1 LTQETEWL
9 FTENESN
16 HEIWGGSNETPYVKD
31 SFHKYVIKGDK
42 KAVNPEKKGTKVTCH
57 HVLRIPAGSTAT
69 VNLRLYAEK
78 SAPRASHHGVFG
90 QPFSH
95 TISVRAQESQAF
107 YDDKIPSTLTPEE
120 RNVSVQA
127 YAGLLWTKQYYHY
140 RVKEWLAGDP
150 ATVKPPVGHQK
161 GRNMDWGHLDTRDII
176 SMPDCWEYPWF
187 AVWDLAFHCVVF
199 ALIDV
204 DFAKQQL
211 LLMLREWYQH
221 PNGALPAYEFN
232 FSDVNPPVHAWACW
246 RVYKAS
252 GEEGNR
258 DRVFLA
264 RVFQKLLLNFTWWVN
279 RKDIN
284 GEHIFSG
291 GFLGLDNI
299 GVFDRSKGIGEGN
312 TLEQADGTAWMGF
325 YCVYMLK
332 IALELAEEDLVYED
346 VASKFFEH
354 FVSISDALN
363 TIGGTGLW
371 DEQSGFYTDKLKGNG
386 QACHVGI
393 RSLVGL
399 VPFFAIGNI
408 PLNKMVGL
416 EGFNRRTRWFLDNR
430 EDLAKQITF
439 MEERD
444 HNGAAYLLALPTE
457 ERAKRVLKYVFD
469 EEEFLSPYGIR
480 SLSKFHE
487 KNPFTMHVCG
497 EDMSVQYVPG
507 ESNTSMFGGNS
518 NWRGPIWFPM
528 NFLLVEALER
538 YHNFYGKNLIG
549 EFPTNSGQVK
559 NLSEAAYGIN
569 TRLVNIFL
577 PDKDGRRPCHGND
590 KKFAEDPHWKNLVLF
605 YEYFHGDTGKG
616 LGANHQTGWTAL
628 AAVCLD
634 DIGRKR
640 LRQQSKNASDDEED
654 GEDDEEPVHFTT
666 DPKQISADLQA
677 HLRKGM

>member
-1 LTQETEWL
+1 MSKPYLTQKAEWI

-16 HEIWGGSNETPYVKD
+16 NEIWGGHNEKPYVKD
-31 SFHKYVIKGDK
+31 SFHKYVIEKNIN
-42 KAVNPEKKGTKVTCH
+42 AVNPGKFGTKVACH
-57 HVLRIPAGSTAT
+57 HILRIPAGGTAV
-69 VNLRLYAEK
+69 VNMRLYSSK
-78 SAPRASHHGVFG
+78 SPKNHSFGVNFNNI
-90 QPFSH
+90 
-95 TISVRAQESQAF
+95 ISRRYRECQAF
-107 YDDKIPSTLTPEE
+107 YDDKMPSTLTKEE
-120 RNVSVQA
+120 RNVSIQA

-150 ATVKPPVGHQK
+150 NNIRPPLGHEK
-161 GRNMDWGHLDTRDII
+161 GRNTDWPHLDARDIV

-211 LLMLREWYQH
+211 LLVLREWYQH

-252 GEEGNR
+252 GPEGSR

-264 RVFQKLLLNFTWWVN
+264 RAFQKLLLNFTWWVN

-299 GVFDRSKGIGEGN
+299 GVFDRSRPLSDAQ
-312 TLEQADGTAWMGF
+312 LEQADGTAWMGF
-325 YCVYMLK
+325 YCIYMLK

-354 FVSISDALN
+354 FVSIADAMN
-363 TIGGTGLW
+363 TIGGSGLW
-371 DEQSGFYTDKLKGNG
+371 DEASGFYTDKLKRNG
-386 QACHVGI
+386 EELHLSI

-399 VPFFAIGNI
+399 VPFFAVGNI
-408 PLNKMVGL
+408 PLSKMVGL

-457 ERAKRVLKYVFD
+457 DRAKRVLKYVFD
-469 EEEFLSPYGIR
+469 ENEFLSPFGIR
-480 SLSKFHE
+480 SLSKYHE
-487 KNPFTMHVCG
+487 KNPFQMDVCG
-497 EDMSVQYVPG
+497 ERMSVEYVPG

-528 NFLLVEALER
+528 NFLFIEALER
-538 YHNFYGKNLIG
+538 SY
-549 EFPTNSGQVK
+549 
-559 NLSEAAYGIN
+559 
-569 TRLVNIFL
+569 
-577 PDKDGRRPCHGND
+577 
-590 KKFAEDPHWKNLVLF
+590 
-605 YEYFHGDTGKG
+605 
-616 LGANHQTGWTAL
+616 
-628 AAVCLD
+628 
-634 DIGRKR
+634 
-640 LRQQSKNASDDEED
+640 
-654 GEDDEEPVHFTT
+654 
-666 DPKQISADLQA
+666 DL
-677 HLRKGM
+677 

>member
-1 LTQETEWL
+1 
-9 FTENESN
+9 
-16 HEIWGGSNETPYVKD
+16 
-31 SFHKYVIKGDK
+31 
-42 KAVNPEKKGTKVTCH
+42 
-57 HVLRIPAGSTAT
+57 
-69 VNLRLYAEK
+69 
-78 SAPRASHHGVFG
+78 
-90 QPFSH
+90 
-95 TISVRAQESQAF
+95 
-107 YDDKIPSTLTPEE
+107 
-120 RNVSVQA
+120 
-127 YAGLLWTKQYYHY
+127 
-140 RVKEWLAGDP
+140 
-150 ATVKPPVGHQK
+150 
-161 GRNMDWGHLDTRDII
+161 
-176 SMPDCWEYPWF
+176 
-187 AVWDLAFHCVVF
+187 
-199 ALIDV
+199 
-204 DFAKQQL
+204 
-211 LLMLREWYQH
+211 
-221 PNGALPAYEFN
+221 
-232 FSDVNPPVHAWACW
+232 
-246 RVYKAS
+246 
-252 GEEGNR
+252 
-258 DRVFLA
+258 
-264 RVFQKLLLNFTWWVN
+264 
-279 RKDIN
+279 
-284 GEHIFSG
+284 
-291 GFLGLDNI
+291 
-299 GVFDRSKGIGEGN
+299 
-312 TLEQADGTAWMGF
+312 MGF